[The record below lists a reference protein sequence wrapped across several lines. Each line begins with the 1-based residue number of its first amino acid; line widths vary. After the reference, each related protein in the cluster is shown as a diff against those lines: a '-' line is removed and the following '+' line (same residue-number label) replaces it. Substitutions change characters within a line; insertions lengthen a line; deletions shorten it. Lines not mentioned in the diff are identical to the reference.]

1 MKMIAVPGET
11 PVFGAEAIDLTLLA
25 LAVPATLLLLLGFR
39 GDIAVSAA
47 ILVGVAAIL
56 AR

>member
-1 MKMIAVPGET
+1 MKMIAVPGDA
-11 PVFGAEAIDLTLLA
+11 PVFGSEAIDLTLLA

-47 ILVGVAAIL
+47 ILVGAAAIL
-56 AR
+56 VR